1 MSEHNLPYS
10 RRLFMRHGVA
20 LASLAT
26 TIPQFIQNSALG
38 MMSQLAGNPGGSGLP
53 QDRILVVVQLGGG
66 NDGLNT
72 VIPFG
77 MNEYYNAR
85 PTIGIPAPSGTAKG
99 QTGVALMLD
108 QQRGLGLNPSLKG
121 LKGLYDDG
129 KLAVLQGVGYPN
141 PNRSHF
147 TSMDIW
153 QTANTGAKGNG
164 WIGRYFDNTCNGT
177 PIPEG
182 AMNIGR
188 TAPLAL
194 NGQVQ
199 KPISFES
206 PELFRWLGKDL
217 HKSLND
223 PYQEINRAGILPETA
238 QTSQAAFLMRTAL
251 DAQLSSDRIRGA
263 VAKPSLTTWPNS
275 EIANQLRIVSALI
288 RDGMPTR
295 VYYVSQSGYDTH
307 GGQLGSHGR
316 ALQQVGDAL
325 AAFQKEL
332 AAQHAEDHVV
342 TMMFSEFGRRVKQNA
357 SGGTDHGTAA
367 PMFVIGSKVKAGVH
381 GDHPSL
387 TDLDQGDLKFKQD
400 FRGVYANILDDWLK
414 APSAKILGGTFA
426 KISIIKA

>member
-1 MSEHNLPYS
+1 
-10 RRLFMRHGVA
+10 
-20 LASLAT
+20 
-26 TIPQFIQNSALG
+26 
-38 MMSQLAGNPGGSGLP
+38 
-53 QDRILVVVQLGGG
+53 
-66 NDGLNT
+66 
-72 VIPFG
+72 
-77 MNEYYNAR
+77 
-85 PTIGIPAPSGTAKG
+85 
-99 QTGVALMLD
+99 
-108 QQRGLGLNPSLKG
+108 
-121 LKGLYDDG
+121 
-129 KLAVLQGVGYPN
+129 
-141 PNRSHF
+141 
-147 TSMDIW
+147 
-153 QTANTGAKGNG
+153 
-164 WIGRYFDNTCNGT
+164 
-177 PIPEG
+177 
-182 AMNIGR
+182 
-188 TAPLAL
+188 LAL

-332 AAQHAEDHVV
+332 TAQHAEDRVV

-426 KISIIKA
+426 KSSIIKA

>member
-1 MSEHNLPYS
+1 MSEPTTPYS
-10 RRLFMRHGVA
+10 RRFFLQHGVA
-20 LASLAT
+20 LASMVT

-38 MMSQLAGNPGGSGLP
+38 MISQLAGNPGGAGLP

-77 MNEYYNAR
+77 MNDYYNAR
-85 PTIGIPAPSGTAKG
+85 PTIGIPAPNGTARG

-108 QQRGLGLNPSLKG
+108 QQRGLGLNPSLRG
-121 LKGLYDDG
+121 LKSLYDDG

-153 QTANTGAKGNG
+153 QTAKTDAKGNG

-177 PIPEG
+177 PLPEG
-182 AMNIGR
+182 SISIGR

-194 NGQVQ
+194 NGQLQ

-206 PELFRWLGKDL
+206 AELFRWLGKDL
-217 HKSLND
+217 HKSLD
-223 PYQEINRAGILPETA
+223 EPYQQINRAGTLPET
-238 QTSQAAFLMRTAL
+238 TENSQAAFLMRTAL
-251 DAQLSSDRIRGA
+251 DAQLSSDRIRAA
-263 VAKPSLTTWPNS
+263 VGKTPLTTWPNS
-275 EIANQLRIVSALI
+275 DIADQLRIVSALI
-288 RDGMPTR
+288 RDGLSTR
-295 VYYVSQSGYDTH
+295 VYYVSKSGFDTH
-307 GGQLGSHGR
+307 AGQLGSHGR
-316 ALQQVGDAL
+316 TLQQVGDAL

-332 AAQHAEDHVV
+332 AAQHAEDRVI
-342 TMMFSEFGRRVKQNA
+342 TMVFSEFGRRVKQNA

-400 FRGVYANILDDWLK
+400 FRGVYANILDEWMK
-414 APSAKILGGTFA
+414 APSAKILGGTYG
-426 KISIIKA
+426 KSSIIKA